1 MSFQDQNKP
10 YRLMII
16 TASTRE
22 GRKGPAIADWITA
35 EAAQTGKWTIDS
47 VDLRDLALP
56 MLDEAEH
63 PAIRAY
69 KQDHTKVWSAMVDQ
83 ADAFIFVTPEYNF
96 SFPASLKNA
105 IDYLFHEWA
114 YKPLG
119 FVSYGGIA
127 AGTRAVQ
134 MLKQVVTTLK
144 IMPVPEAVNVPF
156 FWQNLTAEGAFAPDA
171 ATTSMAAD
179 MLSELHRWTAPLH
192 AMRMSKTLT
201 A

>member
-179 MLSELHRWTAPLH
+179 MLSELHRWAAPLH